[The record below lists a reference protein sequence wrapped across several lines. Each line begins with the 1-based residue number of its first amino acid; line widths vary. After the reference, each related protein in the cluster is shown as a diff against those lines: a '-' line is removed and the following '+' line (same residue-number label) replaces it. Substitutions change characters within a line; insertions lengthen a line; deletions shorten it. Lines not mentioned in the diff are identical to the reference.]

1 MTKPLPSTFLNQII
15 AAASVGMPQQM
26 PGEPHRCF
34 GLFDDA
40 ICFIGESKKIFE
52 ESVNKLHGFEKDV
65 YETTSR
71 KWFIDRIM
79 EIVTPRILEG
89 STLTNAEGSE
99 AIDALSRVPNS
110 KFHLFR
116 EIKGISFSPKS
127 DPLRLG
133 VFTIYSVVNH
143 HHILQMRSSV
153 SLQQALDHECP
164 EFLIEVCTYA
174 REPIKALELADIA
187 FGGFE
192 QVLRFMIGQR
202 TEVYEVG
209 ILNYT
214 GRNLLRAW
222 QIEDKI
228 INYNSAVKGTHETVS
243 IDEPYFVSVEKGFDK
258 LWALLAEPSPT
269 PIQRRILMAV
279 SWFSQSLYEKNLSS
293 AFIKAAVAI
302 ELLFKSD
309 KKAIITPSIMSQ
321 ICEGTCLLL
330 FDGVEERIHAE
341 KRLKDAY
348 GLRSAIVHS
357 GSERVDHDSYRY
369 IMMISRMLII
379 TLLTDPR
386 LASFSRLEE
395 IGDYIKRVK
404 YSGKA
409 I

>member
-1 MTKPLPSTFLNQII
+1 MTKPLPSAFLNQII
-15 AAASVGMPQQM
+15 SAASVGMPPQM
-26 PGEPHRCF
+26 LDEPHRCF

-40 ICFIGESKKIFE
+40 ICFIGESKRIFE
-52 ESVNKLHGFEKDV
+52 ESVNKLHGLDKDF

-71 KWFIDRIM
+71 KWFVDRIM

-99 AIDALSRVPNS
+99 AMKALSRVSNS
-110 KFHLFR
+110 EFHLFR
-116 EIKGISFSPKS
+116 EIKGVSLNPKT

-143 HHILQMRSSV
+143 YHILQTRTSV
-153 SLQQALDHECP
+153 SLDQVLGHESP
-164 EFLIEVCTYA
+164 AFLVEVCTYA

-192 QVLRFMIGQR
+192 EVLRFIIGQR

-228 INYNSAVKGTHETVS
+228 VNCNSAVKGTYETVP
-243 IDEPYFVSVEKGFDK
+243 IDEPYFVSSEKGFDR
-258 LWALLAEPSPT
+258 LWELLGAPSPT

-279 SWFSQSLYEKNLSS
+279 SWFSQSLYESSLSS
-293 AFIKAAVAI
+293 AFMKAAIAI

-309 KKAIITPSIMSQ
+309 KKAIVTPSIMSQ
-321 ICEGTCLLL
+321 ICEGACLLL
-330 FDGVEERIHAE
+330 FDSVDERMHAE

-357 GSERVDHDSYRY
+357 GSERVDHESYRY
-369 IMMISRMLII
+369 ILMILRMLVI
-379 TLLTDPR
+379 TMLTDPR

-404 YSGKA
+404 YSGKLT
-409 I
+409 